1 MIKPKTAA
9 RFSYP
14 WLGILVAAQKHH
26 ISGLGKVNGI
36 RHPAYSQEHFQD
48 LYLQQLSD
56 PMRAL
61 KEAMERKAI
70 RKVRTEAVTFATPR
84 CDPRSDASLPAGL
97 IEHQHS
103 GRWFFMVRSDLERT
117 CRAMRVM
124 MSKVVVF
131 CLLLAGGLGGLF
143 AQEAVSQGPGSQGQP
158 AQALGPAPSRV
169 NISSLDPAFGGIPT
183 GKPTAD
189 VIPLTLAEAVERGLK
204 YNLAGVLGQEGI
216 RTAQGARQ
224 LVRSRLLPNLTA
236 GISETEQQINLMA
249 MGFGSF
255 PGIPTVVGPFSVFD
269 VRLFLTQDIFNLKT
283 INDVR
288 SATELSRAAELSYQ
302 GIRDRVVF
310 VCGGLY
316 LLAVA
321 GNSRIEAA
329 HVQVNTALALYD
341 LAVDLRKAGVVPGI
355 EVVRAQVE
363 LQAQQQRL
371 IVAQNEFE
379 TEKLNLAQA
388 VGLPLGQKFNP
399 TDTLQYAA
407 FAPMILDDAVQRAY
421 RDRADYQAALAQ
433 VRAAELAKKAA
444 EAEKLPSLRGVAD
457 FGVNGPAPGQSHGDF
472 TVAAS
477 LRIPIF
483 QGGQVQARVLEADS
497 ALKQRRAEAEDLRGR
512 IYYEVQTAFLNLQ
525 SADDSVKVASSSVT
539 LARDQLDQAQ
549 DRFSAGVASNIEVV
563 QAQEALATATETY
576 ISSLYAH
583 SIAKGRL
590 AEVLGAAES
599 SFLQFVRGN

>member
-1 MIKPKTAA
+1 
-9 RFSYP
+9 
-14 WLGILVAAQKHH
+14 
-26 ISGLGKVNGI
+26 
-36 RHPAYSQEHFQD
+36 
-48 LYLQQLSD
+48 
-56 PMRAL
+56 
-61 KEAMERKAI
+61 
-70 RKVRTEAVTFATPR
+70 
-84 CDPRSDASLPAGL
+84 
-97 IEHQHS
+97 
-103 GRWFFMVRSDLERT
+103 
-117 CRAMRVM
+117 MRVIL
-124 MSKVVVF
+124 SRVVVF
-131 CLLLAGGLGGLF
+131 SLLLVGGLDCPA
-143 AQEAVSQGPGSQGQP
+143 AQEAVSQGSGSQGQP
-158 AQALGPAPSRV
+158 AQAPASSGLR
-169 NISSLDPAFGGIPT
+169 ISGLDPAFGGIPT

-189 VIPLTLAEAVERGLK
+189 VIPLTLAQAIDRGLK

-224 LVRSRLLPNLTA
+224 LVRSRLLPNLSA
-236 GISETEQQINLMA
+236 GISESANQINLKA
-249 MGFGSF
+249 LGFGSI
-255 PGIPTVVGPFSVFD
+255 PGVPPVIGPFSVFD
-269 VRLFLTQDIFNLKT
+269 ARLFLTQAIFDLT
-283 INDVR
+283 AINDVR
-288 SATELSRAAELSYQ
+288 SATELSRATELSYQ

-310 VCGGLY
+310 VCGDLY
-316 LLAVA
+316 LQAVA

-329 HVQVNTALALYD
+329 RVQVNTAQTLYD

-379 TEKLNLAQA
+379 TEKLSLARA
-388 VGLPLGQKFNP
+388 IGLPLGQKFNP
-399 TDTLQYAA
+399 TDALQYAA
-407 FAPMILDDAVQRAY
+407 FAPMTLDDAVQRAY

-433 VRAAELAKKAA
+433 VSAAELAKKAA
-444 EAEKLPSLRGVAD
+444 EAEKLPSLHGVGD
-457 FGVNGPAPGQSHGDF
+457 YGVNGPTPGQSHGDF

-477 LRIPIF
+477 LRIPVF

-497 ALKQRRAEAEDLRGR
+497 VLRQRQAEAEDLRGR

-563 QAQEALATATETY
+563 QAQEALAGATEIY

-590 AEVLGAAES
+590 AQVLGAAES
-599 SFLQFVRGN
+599 SFLQFVRGK